1 MPIAVSMNSAGTRSI
16 LAPMPLRM
24 LVTAHA
30 GPDAQAVEVQWT
42 WVESPRITYWPVVH
56 AVAGEASTPVIAVR
70 LIGGVDPVGVNV
82 PGVPAVAPVATGP
95 PTGAEEVASPK
106 HTAGL
111 PSHGRVAV
119 AVSVVRA
126 SPPIA
131 PEVNRTCPM
140 ALGGL
145 EPSMPMKK

>member
-1 MPIAVSMNSAGTRSI
+1 MSIAVSMKSAGTLSS
-16 LAPMPLRM
+16 LAPMPLRT
-24 LVTAHA
+24 LVTVHA
-30 GPDAQAVEVQWT
+30 GPDAHAVELQWT
-42 WVESPRITYWPVVH
+42 WLESPSTTYWPDVH
-56 AVAGEASTPVIAVR
+56 AVVGEAVTPVIAAR

-82 PGVPAVAPVATGP
+82 PGVPAVAPVDTGP

-111 PSHGRVAV
+111 PSQGSVAV